1 MENAKCAISR
11 GISKPLSS
19 YHFARESRRLPRNF
33 LKGDARCPRIRGRRQ
48 DLPLHVGAVASTRG
62 RRGEEEANE
71 KERRDEWPYE
81 TLGITKS
88 NTANV
93 ARRRKN
99 SEDEEI
105 KESRQQHYC
114 VRSRPVDAFPSGS
127 EASRTPLQFTGTTS
141 RVYSWHL
148 V

>member
-1 MENAKCAISR
+1 MWAQ
-11 GISKPLSS
+11 
-19 YHFARESRRLPRNF
+19 SRRR
-33 LKGDARCPRIRGRRQ
+33 
-48 DLPLHVGAVASTRG
+48 VASG
-62 RRGEEEANE
+62 GEEANE

-99 SEDEEI
+99 SEDEGI

-127 EASRTPLQFTGTTS
+127 EASRAPLQFTGTTS